1 MNGKHKFVF
10 CYFFSQDALC
20 SQSYFNISEGRESHL
35 EKWKQKTEVGES
47 EKMKGNCK
55 IQI

>member
-10 CYFFSQDALC
+10 CYFFAQDALR
-20 SQSYFNISEGRESHL
+20 SQSYVKISEGREPHL
-35 EKWKQKTEVGES
+35 EKWKEKIEVAKS

-55 IQI
+55 T